1 MSLNQPRAFKG
12 SEEIRFMTNRER
24 PSKLEKKQLRRL
36 ANLGLSNFESI
47 DKTQGRQNDFLKLLK
62 GTRVDTT
69 GFEDCD
75 AVSCGQKRCADGCPF
90 GMRRRRLDE
99 IRATHDLMTGIDGP
113 IYDIQVARRCW
124 ARPVGKLREMS
135 IGAVI
140 KSIRRALDKLNNP
153 GIVAVGA
160 IKLSRRVQPSD
171 GSSDVWLWQPFIRL
185 VVAGADRHDLER
197 ALLTERGGEKL
208 FQVNKVKNLGRTISN
223 ALRRDVYASKQP
235 WFDQLSTTK
244 AEKREFYEWSLR
256 WGERIIRYGCDRYFN
271 RLKKHPRPIRPK
283 FPKKRP
289 YPTWLVPHMFGGA
302 KWENNPPHSMTFEP
316 KNKNVR
322 IVDPPPDYYKR

>member
-1 MSLNQPRAFKG
+1 MSLNQSRAFKG

-24 PSKLEKKQLRRL
+24 PSKLEKKQFRRL

-47 DKTQGRQNDFLKLLK
+47 DKTQRRQSDFLKLLK
-62 GTRVDTT
+62 ATRVDTT

-75 AVSCGQKRCADGCPF
+75 AVSCGKKRCAEGCPF
-90 GMRRRRLDE
+90 GMRRRRFDE
-99 IRATHDLMTGIDGP
+99 ILATHNLMTRLDGP
-113 IYDIQVARRCW
+113 IYNIQVSRLCW
-124 ARPVGKLREMS
+124 ASPVGKLHEIS
-135 IGAVI
+135 IGAI
-140 KSIRRALDKLNNP
+140 RKSIRRALDKLNNP

-160 IKLSRRVQPSD
+160 IKLSRRDDPSD
-171 GSSDVWLWQPFIRL
+171 RRVDVWLWQPFVRL
-185 VVAGADRHDLER
+185 VVAGAESHHLER
-197 ALLTERGGEKL
+197 ALDTKRGGENR
-208 FQVNKVKNLGRTISN
+208 FQVNRSRNLGRVISN

-244 AEKREFYEWSLR
+244 PQKREFYEWSLR
-256 WGERIIRYGCDRYFN
+256 CGERIIRYGCDRYFN
-271 RLKKHPRPIRPK
+271 RLKSTQGQYAQRSQRSG
-283 FPKKRP
+283 P

-322 IVDPPPDYYKR
+322 MIEPPPDYYKR